1 MSSIDRTT
9 TTPTLV
15 RCFWRKGSHNSV
27 TEYRQIAAGV
37 CPSNEVAI
45 YVWKDSTLR
54 EIFDLV
60 EGSIPCGPAAT
71 LDFRMIFIDKSNH
84 LQMKN
89 MGEMTKNGNDEG
101 RPLHSFRYQTGD
113 FIDIAVMEK
122 SSSRRR

>member
-1 MSSIDRTT
+1 MTSIDRTT

-89 MGEMTKNGNDEG
+89 V
-101 RPLHSFRYQTGD
+101 SFSRL
-113 FIDIAVMEK
+113 FAV
-122 SSSRRR
+122 SDPI

>member
-1 MSSIDRTT
+1 MTSIDRTS

-15 RCFWRKGSHNSV
+15 RCFWKKGSHNSV

-54 EIFDLV
+54 EIFELV
-60 EGSIPCGPAAT
+60 EGSIPCGPSAT

-89 MGEMTKNGNDEG
+89 VSICCLVTAQIQSDHSLVTLDGRNDQK
-101 RPLHSFRYQTGD
+101 RQ
-113 FIDIAVMEK
+113 
-122 SSSRRR
+122 